1 MRKRHIV
8 MLVAIVSVLLLPL
21 IGMQFSNEVH
31 WTLMDFIV
39 AGGLLTIFALLIELI
54 ICKTQQGKQRTIL
67 ILLITLALLLLWAEM
82 AVGIF
87 GTVISG
93 S

>member
-1 MRKRHIV
+1 

-21 IGMQFSNEVH
+21 IGMQFSNEVC

-39 AGGLLTIFALLIELI
+39 AGSLLIIFALFIELI
-54 ICKTQQGKQRTIL
+54 ICKTQQGKRRTIL
-67 ILLITLALLLLWAEM
+67 ILFIILTILLLWAEL

>member
-1 MRKRHIV
+1 

-39 AGGLLTIFALLIELI
+39 AGSLLTIFALLIELI
-54 ICKTQQGKQRTIL
+54 ICKTQQGKRRSIL
-67 ILLITLALLLLWAEM
+67 ILLITLALLFLWAEM